1 MTQVVLIHLP
11 EVPWLCLVREAGA
24 QKLPAL
30 LSLIEGGMSGVVPAV
45 GPAPLAD
52 GVIMTGFGPEQNG
65 LLTRQAARPD
75 GYGVDIADAMTL
87 KKPTLWEL
95 LDSAGLRTAAVNMR
109 TTNFGHL
116 DHGTVV
122 SDLFCEIRARRF
134 REWGVPPGAVYPLE
148 QAALLADLRLH
159 PEDLAAGQLAPFFS
173 RQPDVA
179 AVDEQLRLVARVLC
193 ENSNAHSAATH
204 ILEHADP
211 EFIAVRYPAL
221 EQLRPC
227 FSAPDPD
234 HPDGAPTW
242 VFIELIDAFVAR
254 LLELARDDA
263 TIFLTGGSEQQP
275 FWIARGAGIARDL
288 LFPNGTRL
296 YDLFPTLLAL
306 YGIQAPEGAPGKV
319 PEGMFAANRFYRHSA
334 PCEVKPAAAPLAS
347 ADLLIREMRLSGR
360 EVEPASRMHL
370 ESTRKLSFRRR
381 FMRGENARYEG
392 RMLEAV
398 AAFSDALK
406 IIPDD
411 TTTIHRLCTSLL
423 SLARVSEARSHF
435 SAIPEGLREQN
446 SLRRLEAKIMLAE
459 NKEFRGVLG
468 PVNTGLTLNP
478 YCTNS

>member
-275 FWIARGAGIARDL
+275 VWI
-288 LFPNGTRL
+288 
-296 YDLFPTLLAL
+296 
-306 YGIQAPEGAPGKV
+306 
-319 PEGMFAANRFYRHSA
+319 
-334 PCEVKPAAAPLAS
+334 VKPAAAPLAS

-459 NKEFRGVLG
+459 NKEFRG
-468 PVNTGLTLNP
+468 
-478 YCTNS
+478 Y